1 MEFVAKYVSTTYPGL
16 NAASL
21 KSANKQI
28 SISVVLFLTCF
39 TALSAHE
46 NDSHS
51 HQNMKIYLTEFL
63 GTALLLAIVA
73 GSGLMGE
80 TLGAGNSAVALLGNS
95 IATGAG
101 LYVLIT
107 LLGPISGAHFNPLV
121 SAMSYKLGQLEVKQ
135 LWGYWACQFSGAIAG
150 IWITHGMF
158 GLPILQTS
166 TKLRTG
172 SGIWLSEFIS
182 TLVLL
187 GVIRL
192 GDSVAKDRMP
202 MLVALTVTA
211 GYWFT
216 SSTFFA
222 NPAVTLARS
231 LTNTFVG
238 IAPQDVLG
246 FMLAQGLAV
255 GVVLVVFCRAPQSG
269 H

>member
-1 MEFVAKYVSTTYPGL
+1 MRSYLSEF
-16 NAASL
+16 
-21 KSANKQI
+21 
-28 SISVVLFLTCF
+28 
-39 TALSAHE
+39 
-46 NDSHS
+46 
-51 HQNMKIYLTEFL
+51 M

-107 LLGPISGAHFNPLV
+107 LLGPVSGAHFNPVV
-121 SAMSYKLGQLEVKQ
+121 SAMACKLGQIPFKQ
-135 LWGYWACQFSGAIAG
+135 MLGYWACQFSGAIAG
-150 IWITHGMF
+150 IGLTHVMF
-158 GLPILQTS
+158 SLPLLQAS
-166 TKLRTG
+166 TKPRTG
-172 SGIWLSEFIS
+172 MGIWLSEFIS

-222 NPAVTLARS
+222 NPAVALARS
-231 LTNTFVG
+231 FTDTFVG
-238 IAPQDVLG
+238 IAPQDVWG
-246 FMLAQGLAV
+246 FVLAQVLAASLV
-255 GVVLVVFCRAPQSG
+255 VVFCRTPKSG
-269 H
+269 V